1 MPTTKTVRKKKVL
14 KDLGFEHDAGHVAL
28 VGPDVGG
35 PANGADYTIAL
46 KSSNYS
52 QEIIEKASK
61 VTVTLAIEEFLTRFF
76 GLYYDDAEVLATALG
91 FTTEAAEKEQY
102 DYAEDYRKYI
112 DERVGSIAVMKALNE
127 PNTFADT
134 LANLSGEDYIRY
146 LQDQEQLEKAFNQIE
161 KSNKKESDNEVIA
174 SESDTQHGNEEVTKN
189 SRVEKKVEPSGSD
202 DKNKGKRMTQ
212 EVDKELI
219 EKAAAMQA
227 ELVELQKAKA
237 AAEAEKAEME
247 ALVKSLQAEKQEA
260 ITKARTDK
268 VKAAV
273 KTDEDTAVFM
283 KAASA
288 LADADFEALVK
299 SLEKMQAVA
308 DQSDLFKSLGAD
320 GDAKQPDTEGVEKS
334 LQKRIE
340 AKFNKK

>member
-1 MPTTKTVRKKKVL
+1 MPTKKKKVYL
-14 KDLGFEHDAGHVAL
+14 EDISFERSDSHVAL
-28 VGPDVGG
+28 VGPVVGG
-35 PANGADYTIAL
+35 PANNQMTLLL
-46 KSSNYS
+46 KSE
-52 QEIIEKASK
+52 QDKEWLEKAAGIGVKLTVEEFIEKLNGFD
-61 VTVTLAIEEFLTRFF
+61 TEELK
-76 GLYYDDAEVLATALG
+76 
-91 FTTEAAEKEQY
+91 AA
-102 DYAEDYRKYI
+102 
-112 DERVGSIAVMKALNE
+112 VGEEIKSLQFMKALDETNYI
-127 PNTFADT
+127 DS
-134 LANLSGEDYIRY
+134 LASLDAKDYLSY
-146 LQDQEQLEKAFNQIE
+146 LQDQEQLEKAFNKIE
-161 KSNKKESDNEVIA
+161 NQDSKESDNEVIA
-174 SESDTQHGNEEVTKN
+174 SESDTQHGNEEVTKH

-202 DKNKGKRMTQ
+202 NNKGKKMTQ
-212 EVDKELI
+212 EVDKEMI

-237 AAEAEKAEME
+237 DME

-283 KAASA
+283 KAASG
-288 LADADFEALVK
+288 LADADFEAFVK